1 MISDRVRDL
10 LIEQVGHELS
20 AHQAYYGIS
29 LYFEGQSLKKW
40 ARLFHGQSVEEAQHA
55 TKIIAFLVDNKVP
68 FDLPAIGAGI
78 TQYASARDA
87 VQTALESEI
96 RVTGQFNA
104 LAGAAQDGADHR
116 ALRSFGG
123 SSRSRSKRNARCAS
137 CSASSTAGSTS
148 LLLSSCSTGRR
159 SRDDRSL
166 SAVPKAAGGPLREL
180 RPRCPPLA
188 DRAFCGRASWS

>member
-55 TKIIAFLVDNKVP
+55 TKIIAFLVDNEVS

-78 TQYASARDA
+78 TQYVSAKAA
-87 VQTALESEI
+87 VQAALESEI

-104 LAGAAQDGADHR
+104 LAEAAQDGADHR
-116 ALRSFGG
+116 SLQFLQWFIEEQVEEERSM
-123 SSRSRSKRNARCAS
+123 
-137 CSASSTAGSTS
+137 
-148 LLLSSCSTGRR
+148 
-159 SRDDRSL
+159 
-166 SAVPKAAGGPLREL
+166 REL
-180 RPRCPPLA
+180 LVLIDSGINLFVAEQLLDGPA
-188 DRAFCGRASWS
+188 

>member
-55 TKIIAFLVDNKVP
+55 TKIITFLVDNEVS
-68 FDLPAIGAGI
+68 FDLPAVGAGI
-78 TQYASARDA
+78 TRYASARA
-87 VQTALESEI
+87 ALQAALESEI

-104 LAGAAQDGADHR
+104 LAEAAQAAADHR
-116 ALRSFGG
+116 
-123 SSRSRSKRNARCAS
+123 
-137 CSASSTAGSTS
+137 S
-148 LLLSSCSTGRR
+148 LAFLQWFIEEQVEEERTM
-159 SRDDRSL
+159 
-166 SAVPKAAGGPLREL
+166 REL
-180 RPRCPPLA
+180 LVLIDSGINLFAAEQLLEGPA
-188 DRAFCGRASWS
+188 

>member
-55 TKIIAFLVDNKVP
+55 TKIISYLVDNEVP
-68 FDLPAIGAGI
+68 FELPAIGAG
-78 TQYASARDA
+78 TTKYSSAKAA
-87 VQTALESEI
+87 VQAALDSEI

-104 LAGAAQDGADHR
+104 LAAAC
-116 ALRSFGG
+116 SSSSG
-123 SSRSRSKRNARCAS
+123 SSRSRSRRSARCAIY
-137 CSASSTAGSTS
+137 SA
-148 LLLSSCSTGRR
+148 
-159 SRDDRSL
+159 
-166 SAVPKAAGGPLREL
+166 
-180 RPRCPPLA
+180 
-188 DRAFCGRASWS
+188 